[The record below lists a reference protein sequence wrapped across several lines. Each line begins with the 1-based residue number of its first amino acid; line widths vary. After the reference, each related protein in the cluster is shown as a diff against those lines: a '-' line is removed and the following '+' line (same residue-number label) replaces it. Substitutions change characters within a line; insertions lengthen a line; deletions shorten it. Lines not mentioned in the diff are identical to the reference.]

1 MSSNMKS
8 SINSSPTAAAVPCKA
23 LESLPSRDYYRSQQ
37 LAPYLVTLVPPSDTE
52 RVNEADAAAG
62 SLSSPPPSAAP
73 LSSPRRP
80 SHSVGG
86 DPVVVPTKSTR
97 TEEDTEIVPDWRLR
111 GDRMKT
117 VGIGLIMALNIGTE
131 PPDIIKPHPCAKLQC
146 WIDPYQHQHQR
157 AKAKEIIGDRLEQ
170 QYSKW
175 QFSQAKGRRAA
186 GAFKY
191 RRALDPTIEDV
202 RNVCT
207 RLRSQARNERIL
219 IHYNGHGVP
228 RPSDHGEIWV
238 FDKNKT
244 EYIPLMVSDLK
255 QWMGKPVMVVLDCSA
270 AGILIPFLTMAPDE
284 TSTTANSV
292 SSSILRSP
300 SGNTI
305 SSNSPTSWT
314 MDQQASQWVRD
325 TIVLCPCSEN
335 EFLPMH
341 PDYPA
346 DIFTSCLT
354 TPIPMALR
362 WFVRRNPSSMSNLHP
377 DAVDAIPGV
386 PNDRKTPLGELNWI
400 FTTVT
405 DSIAWNVLP
414 KPLFARLFR
423 QDLLVASMFRNFLLA
438 VRILS
443 SLGCTPVSFPPL
455 PPGTAQHPLWQSW
468 DLACETLLFQ
478 LMQDGILGN
487 HVLKLRSSKSRTTN
501 VEENRGSMADSQTSL
516 RGGDDHSASSTE
528 DTSSPQEPPPQ
539 AIASSVSSPFFS
551 EQLAAFEV
559 WLEFAEVH
567 QLRLDSGV
575 PLDPPEHLPV
585 VVQVLLGVVHRV
597 RSLTLLKR
605 FLVLGPWAVNMA
617 LSLGIFPYV
626 MKLLQSPEYK
636 CLLVSIWASILA
648 FDPSCRI
655 DILKDG
661 VMHHFVQHLMW
672 GLNNMNVDVETAA
685 KERALAAFV
694 LAVVTQEY
702 PAGQAEAIRLNL
714 HGSCCALLSSYEQG
728 EHAHDESVEMHL
740 PAHFRLWLCICLG
753 NMVRDNPTTQ
763 MEAYTV
769 GVHQRLTVRLKDKN
783 PDVRA
788 AVCYA
793 FGCLLESHPKSL
805 QRGPSSIHDL
815 TQQLQSGNVPFH
827 QSGGMLSSH
836 FAMSPGVNAG
846 PISAGGQL
854 PPMLA
859 QAGLPNL
866 SLHTQQMIGTLRNMQ
881 GGQPMHILPGGQPVT
896 TGLPN
901 TASGLFWN
909 HAPMQNVSV
918 GHGPPTSSPFIM
930 HGSGVGVAPG
940 SSLGSPAGF
949 LVGSGPMMSPHGQ
962 PALMNL
968 APFPHS
974 SLVSVALDA
983 PPTMQPTTFEDR
995 ARMEFDLSSMEMV
1008 LQTITDGSVVVRYEA
1023 TITLGLGVAK
1033 YLEAFVIVADELARS
1048 HANPVE
1054 NAEESTAD
1062 VLSLPNGLEHTDLT
1076 RFKSLWSGLRSIQRQ
1091 DPFPMIAKAASDIV
1105 NVVHES
1111 LFRRKTETDDTSDIS
1126 PYGNRLIDILEE
1138 YVPSSSPVP
1147 SPALRSEK
1155 SASVLKLESKK
1166 GDLRRVASETVHSK
1180 SKSLS
1185 MEENVFASSSPR
1197 VAGGGILH
1205 SDISNYSIPKSEFF
1219 EWKRRTFLS
1228 LQAQVDDSKDQDPLS
1243 PDGVTKQYRERRNSL
1258 IRDHGQNLAARYS
1271 SLAPKPPKP
1280 VKQSIEMILD
1290 EDDEEA
1296 LLAAEEKALVKKREL
1311 EFKET
1316 RLCRNDGV
1324 TLTSLLAFHPF
1335 ENYLMACGDTGSVS
1349 LWDTEIGQRCKVF
1362 NNENSKASR
1371 MTSLCWMNPESISH
1385 VMLGCD
1391 DGTVRIWGGLL
1402 ENNGDC
1408 SSRKPRLLSSFHA
1421 APMDARQWGSGLVTD
1436 WQPFSGTLIAGG
1448 NSRFIRC
1455 WDIEAEKVVNKLETQ
1470 SDAYVTTLTTAW
1482 DQDTCDSTSSSYGI
1496 GKDVVVAGLS
1506 DGSIKLFDIRK
1517 NPVGSRPKLRST
1529 SSSEHKTWVVTTAFT
1544 SYGGRYELISG
1555 TVSGE
1560 VKAWDL
1566 RMLSSI
1572 RTLDVQRSTMTTLAV
1587 HSKIPIIA
1595 TGSDAQFVKIVTLD
1609 GDTVQVLRYHEKL
1622 ASHKFGPISCLA
1634 FHPYKALLA
1643 AGATDN
1649 YIGLYG
1655 TKVLLQK
1662 ER

>member
-1 MSSNMKS
+1 MSSGMKS
-8 SINSSPTAAAVPCKA
+8 SITSSDIISSTP
-23 LESLPSRDYYRSQQ
+23 RDYYRSQQ
-37 LAPYLVTLVPPSDTE
+37 LAPYLVTLVPSSNTE
-52 RVNEADAAAG
+52 CVTEADAAAG
-62 SLSSPPPSAAP
+62 SLSSPPPSTSAA
-73 LSSPRRP
+73 LSSPRWP

-86 DPVVVPTKSTR
+86 EDLVARSSR
-97 TEEDTEIVPDWRLR
+97 ADEDTEIVPDWRLR

-117 VGIGLIMALNIGTE
+117 VGIGLIMALNVGTE
-131 PPDIIKPHPCAKLQC
+131 PPDVIKPHPCAKLQC
-146 WIDPYQHQHQR
+146 WIDPYQYQHQR

-175 QFSQAKGRRAA
+175 QFSQAKGGGRRQV
-186 GAFKY
+186 GTFKY

-292 SSSILRSP
+292 ASSILRSP

-487 HVLKLRSSKSRTTN
+487 HVLKQRSSKRRTSN
-501 VEENRGSMADSQTSL
+501 EEQNRESMVDSQPSL
-516 RGGDDHSASSTE
+516 RAGDDHSVSSTE
-528 DTSSPQEPPPQ
+528 DTPSPQEPPPQ

-567 QLRLDSGV
+567 QLRLESGV

-626 MKLLQSPEYK
+626 MKLLQSPDYK

-672 GLNNMNVDVETAA
+672 GLNNMTVDVETAA

-694 LAVVTQEY
+694 LAVVSHEY
-702 PAGQAEAIRLNL
+702 PAGQAECIRLNL

-728 EHAHDESVEMHL
+728 EHAHDASVEMHL

-753 NMVRDNPTTQ
+753 NIVRDNGTTQ

-769 GVHQRLTVRLKDKN
+769 GVHQRLAVRLNDKN

-793 FGCLLESHPKSL
+793 FGCLVESHPKSL
-805 QRGPSSIHDL
+805 QRGPSSIQDL
-815 TQQLQSGNVPFH
+815 TQQLQSGSVPFH
-827 QSGGMLSSH
+827 QSGGMLSSQFGMAPGISSRH
-836 FAMSPGVNAG
+836 MSV
-846 PISAGGQL
+846 GGQL
-854 PPMLA
+854 PHMLS
-859 QAGLPNL
+859 QSGRPNL
-866 SLHTQQMIGTLRNMQ
+866 SLHTQQMMGTIRNMQ
-881 GGQPMHILPGGQPVT
+881 GGQPMHLIPGGQPVSN
-896 TGLPN
+896 GLTN
-901 TASGLFWN
+901 TAGGLFWN
-909 HAPMQNVSV
+909 NAPMPNVSL
-918 GHGPPTSSPFIM
+918 GHGHNVSSPFIM
-930 HGSGVGVAPG
+930 HGSGTATG
-940 SSLGSPAGF
+940 SSLGSPTGF
-949 LVGSGPMMSPHGQ
+949 LVGSGPILSPNGQ
-962 PALMNL
+962 PALMSL
-968 APFPHS
+968 SPFPQN
-974 SLVSVALDA
+974 SLVPVVVDSLPAIQA
-983 PPTMQPTTFEDR
+983 TAFEDR
-995 ARMEFDLSSMEMV
+995 SRLDFDLSSMEIVM
-1008 LQTITDGSVVVRYEA
+1008 QAIDDGSVVVRYEA
-1023 TITLGLGVAK
+1023 TITLGIGVAK
-1033 YLEAFVIVADELARS
+1033 YLEAFVIVASELSKS
-1048 HANPVE
+1048 HTTPEE
-1054 NAEESTAD
+1054 NAAEPRTD
-1062 VLSLPNGLEHTDLT
+1062 DLSLPNGLERADLA
-1076 RFKSLWSGLRSIQRQ
+1076 RFKSLWAGLRSIQRN
-1091 DPFPMIAKAASDIV
+1091 DPFPLIAKAASDIV

-1111 LFRRKTETDDTSDIS
+1111 LFRRKTENVDMSEIS
-1126 PYGNRLIDILEE
+1126 PQGNRLVDILEE
-1138 YVPSSSPVP
+1138 YVQSN
-1147 SPALRSEK
+1147 SPAASPAIRSDK
-1155 SASVLKLESKK
+1155 LTSPLKLECKQ

-1180 SKSLS
+1180 SKGLS
-1185 MEENVFASSSPR
+1185 MEDNITASSSPR
-1197 VAGGGILH
+1197 VAGAGFLN
-1205 SDISNYSIPKSEFF
+1205 SVSNYSIPKSEFF
-1219 EWKRRTFLS
+1219 DWKSRTFLS
-1228 LQAQVDDSKDQDPLS
+1228 LQAQVNETKDQDPLS
-1243 PDGVTKQYRERRNSL
+1243 PVGVTKHYRERRNSL
-1258 IRDHGQNLAARYS
+1258 VRDHGAKLEARYS

-1280 VKQSIEMILD
+1280 VKHSIEMILD
-1290 EDDEEA
+1290 EENEDA
-1296 LLAAEEKALVKKREL
+1296 LLAAEQEALVKKREL
-1311 EFKET
+1311 EFKEK

-1335 ENYLMACGDTGSVS
+1335 ENYLMACGDTGAVS
-1349 LWDTEIGQRCKVF
+1349 LWDTESGQRCKVF

-1371 MTSLCWMNPESISH
+1371 MSSLCWMNPESISH

-1408 SSRKPRLLSSFHA
+1408 STRKPRLLSSFHA
-1421 APMDARQWGSGLVTD
+1421 APMDAMQWGSGLVSD

-1455 WDIEAEKVVNKLETQ
+1455 WDIEAGKGVNKLETQ
-1470 SDAYVTTLTTAW
+1470 SEAYVTTLTTAW
-1482 DQDTCDSTSSSYGI
+1482 DQDTCDTTSNSYGI
-1496 GKDVVVAGLS
+1496 GKDIVVAGLS

-1517 NPVGSRPKLRST
+1517 NPVGNRPKLRST

-1572 RTLDVQRSTMTTLAV
+1572 RTIDVQRSTMTTLAV
-1587 HSKIPIIA
+1587 HPKIPIIA

-1649 YIGLYG
+1649 YIGLYA
-1655 TKVLLQK
+1655 TKQLQRK
-1662 ER
+1662 QR